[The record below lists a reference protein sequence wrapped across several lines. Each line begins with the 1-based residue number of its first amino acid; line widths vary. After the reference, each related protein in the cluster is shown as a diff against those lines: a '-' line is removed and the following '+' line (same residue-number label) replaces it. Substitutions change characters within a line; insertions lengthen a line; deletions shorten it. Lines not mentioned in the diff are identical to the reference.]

1 MELIGYPNN
10 DYKFDELKLG
20 SPQAMQGGGAYF
32 AKIMQGTEQAIIQF
46 PRCTT
51 KSGIVSTRRSTY
63 LDLMYDREVNIE
75 VVSWSEMLVKI
86 VTKLIDEKKALW
98 FSNDLTT
105 DDIENMFNNIHRDYK
120 SGTKIL
126 IRAGIETLRGSNEL
140 KCKVYDE
147 AEKIVL
153 NRSVVDNKI
162 LRGIIPLVAIDGVK
176 FTARSIEI
184 ELKVKQMMLMDEDSS
199 TSPTCMIKRGT
210 KMIDIKSLATEDQEE
225 SIDEDS
231 LVNPASVETD
241 IAIAEPN
248 LTSSSDEQIVI
259 EEVNLEADDNLEQ
272 GDNLEEVNVGIDEVD
287 EDLSENVSNVDTHTS
302 TAISESHKIEDG
314 LEEVTLGDL
323 SDFPEP
329 NENVAKS
336 AMEEVNVELNGGT
349 EAMKLKKPNEVYYEI
364 YKNAKIKAKQMRKAA
379 VEAYLEAKQ
388 IKTKYMLD
396 DLDESDEDEVD
407 IENIST

>member
-1 MELIGYPNN
+1 MELIGYPTSN
-10 DYKFDELKLG
+10 YKFDELELG

-32 AKIMQGTEQAIIQF
+32 AKITQGTEQARVQF

-51 KSGIVSTRRSTY
+51 KSGIVSTKRSTY
-63 LDLMYDREVNIE
+63 LDLMYDREGHLE
-75 VVSWSEMLVKI
+75 VATWSEMLVDK

-105 DDIENMFNNIHRDYK
+105 DDIENMFNGVHRDYK

-126 IRAGIETLRGSNEL
+126 IRAGIDTVRGSNEL
-140 KCKVYDE
+140 KCKIYDE
-147 AEKIVL
+147 SEKIVL
-153 NRSVVDNKI
+153 DRTVVDDKI
-162 LRGIIPLVAIDGVK
+162 LRGIIPLVTIDGVK

-184 ELKVKQMMLMDEDSS
+184 ELKVKQLMLIDEERS
-199 TSPTCMIKRGT
+199 TSPACMIKRSAQR
-210 KMIDIKSLATEDQEE
+210 IDIKSLPAEEEEE
-225 SIDEDS
+225 SVDDDS

-248 LTSSSDEQIVI
+248 LTSSSDDSVVAV
-259 EEVNLEADDNLEQ
+259 EEVNLDV
-272 GDNLEEVNVGIDEVD
+272 GDNLEEVEVNIDEVE
-287 EDLSENVSNVDTHTS
+287 EDLSESDGQTHTS
-302 TAISESHKIEDG
+302 TAISENRESEEGLEEG

-329 NENVAKS
+329 IEVVAKD
-336 AMEEVNVELNGGT
+336 AMEEVDIELNGGT

-364 YKNAKIKAKQMRKAA
+364 YRTAKLKAKQMRKAA

-396 DLDESDEDEVD
+396 DLDESDEDEAD
-407 IENIST
+407 IENLST